1 MKNEEYKILPEENYN
16 QVKNIFR
23 DLPSLIGHITDS
35 YERYFKSIVEII
47 TISTIWINKTGPD

>member
-1 MKNEEYKILPEENYN
+1 MKNEEYKILPEENDN
-16 QVKNIFR
+16 KVKNIFR

-35 YERYFKSIVEII
+35 YERCFKSIVGII